1 MTEKDRK
8 KIERNILEDKEFIK
22 VVDKCVKNNFQ
33 INVSIKIGTTPFCL
47 RVAGA
52 DVMPLVVS
60 PSDLRNCVADQQLS
74 NNNKRSHTENHNIS
88 LETVKEF
95 PKALRNPMCI
105 CVGNRPNSLLLISDL
120 LDKKGQN
127 IVFPIYL
134 SVKGQKSNINKI
146 VTIYGKKNIQD
157 FILRMYSE
165 NKILAV
171 NKEKIDK
178 CFVNQSNA
186 NIGLQLSKFENI
198 INLDNSIAYSLENV
212 KYPDEKNFEKSGD
225 DKSMTEQEMMA
236 QVEAKLRS
244 EFEAKFQSMEQKFA
258 SLEEQVQTINKF
270 MAAMTEAQDLDRTL
284 SEIESVTKQ
293 LTNCEKATFYCYDNT
308 ENKFFTQGGDYRE
321 WQDTQSYTSL
331 QEAFNSKECITEEN
345 KSIVPIVS
353 TDGSALGVIAAEKEN
368 GLSEKDR
375 ELFQPNSQI
384 VSTIELALKKEFEH
398 QGRITDELTGLKN
411 RQGLNEYAV
420 NTICGR
426 INSDKPV
433 NIVMCDIDHFKS
445 VNDTY
450 GHDAGDIVL
459 KDVAKILQDGTRSGS
474 DCAFRFG
481 GEEMIL
487 ILNCEPEEAYEI
499 AERLRTEVE
508 SSRHTVT
515 VDGQEKNINVTISMG
530 LYQMSPET
538 EMIPENARAVFDSEF
553 KNADELVY
561 AAKESGRNKVSASPE
576 ILQSYISMKAAEII
590 CGERNDAALTMKE
603 DIKEYMSNN
612 EFDVVI
618 EALEEKIDEM
628 PQIAE
633 EAERIIGL
641 LEQNN
646 NGEQGKD
653 VGEVL
658 NAAKNSSSMDEIDS
672 NVSDNI
678 DYQNL
683 VE

>member
-1 MTEKDRK
+1 M
-8 KIERNILEDKEFIK
+8 L
-22 VVDKCVKNNFQ
+22 
-33 INVSIKIGTTPFCL
+33 
-47 RVAGA
+47 
-52 DVMPLVVS
+52 
-60 PSDLRNCVADQQLS
+60 
-74 NNNKRSHTENHNIS
+74 
-88 LETVKEF
+88 
-95 PKALRNPMCI
+95 
-105 CVGNRPNSLLLISDL
+105 
-120 LDKKGQN
+120 
-127 IVFPIYL
+127 
-134 SVKGQKSNINKI
+134 
-146 VTIYGKKNIQD
+146 
-157 FILRMYSE
+157 
-165 NKILAV
+165 
-171 NKEKIDK
+171 
-178 CFVNQSNA
+178 A
-186 NIGLQLSKFENI
+186 NIGVQFPKSIYDTVVCF
-198 INLDNSIAYSLENV
+198 DNSIAYSLENV

-270 MAAMTEAQDLDRTL
+270 MAAMTEAQNLDRTL

-353 TDGSALGVIAAEKEN
+353 TDGSALGVIAVEKEN

-508 SSRHTVT
+508 SSGHTVT

-603 DIKEYMSNN
+603 DIREYMSNN

-653 VGEVL
+653 VGEVI

-683 VE
+683 VEENGFAKLDNERLSEEGRFAEPESYDKMPPIEKMTEAFKEKIEQISDWCNATQEKITQQREEREQTDKNNPKR